1 MAVSTLETI
10 YQSGTLSDADRASV
24 QSSLGRVFLQLGDI
38 AAASQRF
45 AEARRMRE
53 TGAPPDWLE
62 QHMDE
67 ALLAVAKA
75 CFIFEH
81 FLGVFFITTPT
92 ILTWCVCI
100 LS

>member
-10 YQSGTLSDADRASV
+10 YESGTLSDPDRAGV
-24 QSSLGRVFLQLGDI
+24 QSSLGRVFLQLGDV
-38 AAASQRF
+38 AAASQSF

-53 TGAPPDWLE
+53 TGKGSDWLE

-67 ALLAVAKA
+67 SLLAVAKA
-75 CFIFEH
+75 GFIFEH
-81 FLGVFFITTPT
+81 LLGVFFITTPT
-92 ILTWCVCI
+92 ILTWCECI